1 MGRLNLMWWKVRR
14 WFRLPRLGWKQLVR
28 QYLRGRR
35 VWEVPG
41 KLDVPKL
48 LGFPLEWVP
57 HEMSDSASG
66 FDLVAIVCT
75 DSGVEVPPGV
85 AVCCARCGVS
95 LHPDCANMK
104 AMMDVPACKRCRW
117 LVSRV

>member
-1 MGRLNLMWWKVRR
+1 MGRLKRVWRR
-14 WFRLPRLGWKQLVR
+14 IVKWFRFPRFGWKQLVR
-28 QYLRGRR
+28 QYVRGRR

-41 KLDVPKL
+41 KLGVPKL

-57 HEMSDSASG
+57 HEISDSPSG
-66 FDLVAIVCT
+66 FDLVAVVCW
-75 DSGVEVPPGV
+75 DSGVPAPPGV

-104 AMMDVPACKRCRW
+104 AMMDVPSCRSCRW
-117 LVSRV
+117 LVNRV